1 MLNNAQ
7 PLKSVLAQK
16 VAQQDVRQGPMPTE
30 VILTPKWTPSP
41 DMPVLSLV
49 FTLSLP
55 LGDALPQLER
65 VQQLL
70 QALQLQEKVQSRVS
84 PTQDIARKQ
93 TIQPEKPRLSSS
105 QPSNKPPAASVQPLP
120 MTDRQKRMIYA
131 LVGKKRLSD
140 AAVCEVLEQEFGHQD
155 GARLTKSEASK
166 LIDRLMAK

>member
-30 VILTPKWTPSP
+30 VILPPNCTPSP
-41 DMPVLSLV
+41 DTPVLSLV
-49 FTLSLP
+49 LTLSLP
-55 LGDALPQLER
+55 FGDALPQLER
-65 VQQLL
+65 IQQLL
-70 QALQLQEKVQSRVS
+70 QALGLQEKVQSRVS
-84 PTQDIARKQ
+84 QTQDNARKQ
-93 TIQPEKPRLSSS
+93 SVQAQKSCLSGPL
-105 QPSNKPPAASVQPLP
+105 PSNKPPVASVQPLP
-120 MTDRQKRMIYA
+120 MTDRQKRMIFA

>member
-16 VAQQDVRQGPMPTE
+16 VAQQDVRQGPMSTE
-30 VILTPKWTPSP
+30 GILPPKWTPSP

-65 VQQLL
+65 IQQLL
-70 QALQLQEKVQSRVS
+70 RALGLQGNVQSKVS
-84 PTQDIARKQ
+84 PPQDIARKQ
-93 TIQPEKPRLSSS
+93 SVQSQKPCISGP
-105 QPSNKPPAASVQPLP
+105 QPSNKPPVTSVQPLP

-140 AAVCEVLEQEFGHQD
+140 AAVCEVMEQEFGHQD

-166 LIDRLMAK
+166 LIDHLMAK